1 MKRIGIAASKMAKGN
16 LALYNCY
23 VVLISFLF
31 SLFIFVIAG
40 ATVVLALA
48 IVAYVGSEVMAFEF
62 EKAWPVVLPICMTSL
77 TVVIVLFNLFAI
89 SQNFK
94 FFRKKSH

>member
-1 MKRIGIAASKMAKGN
+1 MKRIGIAASKIAKGN
-16 LALYNCY
+16 WVLYNCY

-48 IVAYVGSEVMAFEF
+48 IVAYVGSEIMAFEF
-62 EKAWPVVLPICMTSL
+62 EKAWSAVLPICMMSL
-77 TVVIVLFNLFAI
+77 TIVVAVFNLFAI
-89 SQNFK
+89 SQNLK
-94 FFRKKSH
+94 LPKK